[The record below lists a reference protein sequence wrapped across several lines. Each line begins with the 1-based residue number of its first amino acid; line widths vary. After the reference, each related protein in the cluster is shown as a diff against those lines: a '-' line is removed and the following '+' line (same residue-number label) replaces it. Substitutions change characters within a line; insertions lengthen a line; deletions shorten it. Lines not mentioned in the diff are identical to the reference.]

1 MPSST
6 LARDPTPRH
15 SARRRAAALA
25 HTWVLD
31 ETTLN
36 GSITQQWRGLGGGQ
50 RFGVGETDAGAETQT
65 CRSIAGLGIRS
76 RMSSVAEHYAKLL
89 APVYAW
95 MAGGTDAA
103 FAIGESDLAP
113 VVGKPGLAVDLGA
126 GFGMHSVPLARAGWR
141 VVAIDSS
148 PILLDQLAAAAA
160 GLPIVTHCGDLLDF
174 ADALAAGERPDLML
188 CMGDTLT
195 HLESLDQVAALCR
208 RVASQ
213 LSASG
218 RFLATFRDYTRLP
231 SGNARFIPVRADEHR
246 VLTCFLEE
254 FDDYVQVHDV
264 LHERAADTWTTNV
277 SSYRKLRLAPDA
289 LRQMFSAA
297 GLRAV
302 IEPGPRGMVRLIAD
316 A

>member
-1 MPSST
+1 
-6 LARDPTPRH
+6 
-15 SARRRAAALA
+15 
-25 HTWVLD
+25 
-31 ETTLN
+31 
-36 GSITQQWRGLGGGQ
+36 
-50 RFGVGETDAGAETQT
+50 
-65 CRSIAGLGIRS
+65 
-76 RMSSVAEHYAKLL
+76 MSSVAEHYAKLL